1 MPPRPARGPSHARAT
16 PPERQ
21 PTYTRHDR
29 HRLAQNADHL
39 ALNVPF
45 SAFFAEVVCSLGT
58 TSAPNAASAP
68 AIGGIALHGGPTRRR
83 HASRGL
89 HVVQNP
95 HQCRDIE
102 RSSWA
107 GRKPHTPQC
116 PTQTNV
122 ARNFS
127 LSFFEHTRKHCNF
140 NDLYSQLEAPPGELR
155 ATLPE
160 SINVA
165 QNDDYPQCI
174 ATTFPYRS
182 S

>member
-1 MPPRPARGPSHARAT
+1 MAPLMRAFARRSVSPPARAMTDTFCPKRSPPRPQLPVFAVIRRGGLQFGHNISADAAT
-16 PPERQ
+16 
-21 PTYTRHDR
+21 
-29 HRLAQNADHL
+29 
-39 ALNVPF
+39 
-45 SAFFAEVVCSLGT
+45 
-58 TSAPNAASAP
+58 AP
-68 AIGGIALHGGPTRRR
+68 AIGGIARHEGPTRRR
-83 HASRGL
+83 HPARGL
-89 HVVQNP
+89 HVMQNP

-102 RSSWA
+102 RVSRA

-116 PTQTNV
+116 PAQTNV
-122 ARNFS
+122 ARSFS
-127 LSFFEHTRKHCNF
+127 LSFFEHTRKRCNF

-165 QNDDYPQCI
+165 QNDDYPQCM

>member
-1 MPPRPARGPSHARAT
+1 MRIKGLTRMFRGSRANDAHV
-16 PPERQ
+16 
-21 PTYTRHDR
+21 RHCF
-29 HRLAQNADHL
+29 AQNAVHL
-39 ALNVPF
+39 AHNCPF
-45 SAFFAEVVCSLGT
+45 SPLSAEVVCSLGT
-58 TSAPNAASAP
+58 TSAQMQQRHQQS
-68 AIGGIALHGGPTRRR
+68 GGIARHEGPTRRR
-83 HASRGL
+83 HPARGL
-89 HVVQNP
+89 HVMQNP

-102 RSSWA
+102 RVSRA

-116 PTQTNV
+116 PAQTNV
-122 ARNFS
+122 ARSFS
-127 LSFFEHTRKHCNF
+127 LSFFEHTRKRCNF

-165 QNDDYPQCI
+165 QNDDYPQCM